1 MDELVAEGSG
11 KATAGGD
18 RAGCHFSA
26 CRKMAL
32 VTKIVDETGRMP
44 VEGEPMQPKTPVG
57 ARNESGF
64 TLIDLL
70 FVIALI
76 GLLSTLAIPGL
87 MKARGAAQAA
97 SALGTIRVINT
108 GQLSYA
114 ISCGLGFYAPDLP
127 TLAKKPAGAI
137 EGFLAPELGT
147 GVTISRTG
155 YTFSMAITPVA
166 GTPATCNGL
175 GGGQTGPGY
184 AVVADPL
191 SPEFPPRFFGTNAD
205 GVIYEHNLTLN
216 ATMPESGPPP
226 AGHAIR

>member
-1 MDELVAEGSG
+1 
-11 KATAGGD
+11 
-18 RAGCHFSA
+18 
-26 CRKMAL
+26 
-32 VTKIVDETGRMP
+32 
-44 VEGEPMQPKTPVG
+44 MQPKTPIGV
-57 ARNESGF
+57 RNESGF

-97 SALGTIRVINT
+97 SALGTIRVLNS
-108 GQLSYA
+108 GQLSFA

-137 EGFLAPELGT
+137 EGFVPPEFGT
-147 GVTISRTG
+147 GVTVSRTG
-155 YTFSMAITPVA
+155 YMFSMAITPVA
-166 GTPATCNGL
+166 GTPGTCNGL

-184 AVVADPL
+184 ALVADPL
-191 SPEFPPRFFGTNAD
+191 SLEFPPRFFGTNAD
-205 GVIYEHNLTLN
+205 GVIYEDSKTLN

-226 AGHAIR
+226 TGHPIK